1 MEPLDGSRA
10 AVVQL
15 VHPCRTTFIP
25 GDSTMS
31 VSRRDLAA
39 LDAILREAA
48 QQEVMPR
55 FRRLGSGDIRVKSFA
70 TDLVTEADEAA
81 ERLIAVGLG
90 KQLPGC
96 LVVGEEAST
105 ADPGLIDALAGA
117 DLAVVVDPIDGTL
130 NYASGMPLFC
140 MMAAVIVRG
149 ETVAAVI
156 HDPITGSSQMALAGA
171 GAWCEEADGRSLPL
185 RVAQGGRPLAE
196 MSGMV
201 SWRYMREPLRHVISA
216 RFPAAA
222 DVSSLRCCG
231 HEYRLA
237 ASGMTDFLVYGVMMP
252 WDHAAGLLIHREAGG
267 YAALF
272 DGSPYHP
279 ALRSPSGVIVA
290 PDGAAF
296 LAIRDAFIAPGGA

>member
-1 MEPLDGSRA
+1 M
-10 AVVQL
+10 
-15 VHPCRTTFIP
+15 TFF
-25 GDSTMS
+25 
-31 VSRRDLAA
+31 RRDVEV

-48 QQEVMPR
+48 LKEVMPR
-55 FRRLGSGDIRVKSFA
+55 FRRLGDGDIRTKTSA

-81 ERLIAVGLG
+81 ERVITAGLE
-90 KQLPGC
+90 KALPGC
-96 LVVGEEAST
+96 LVVGEEAAT
-105 ADPGLIDALAGA
+105 ADPGLTNAMAGA

-140 MMAAVIVRG
+140 VMAAVIIRG
-149 ETVAAVI
+149 ETVGAVI
-156 HDPITGSSQMALAGA
+156 HDPVTGSSQMALAGE

-185 RVAQGGRPLAE
+185 RVAQGGRALAE

-201 SWRYMREPLRHVISA
+201 SWKYMREPLRSVISA

-231 HEYRLA
+231 HEYRLS
-237 ASGMTDFLVYGVMMP
+237 ASGMTDFLVYGNMMP

-272 DGSPYHP
+272 DGSPYRP
-279 ALRSPSGVIVA
+279 ATRAPHGVIVV
-290 PDGAAF
+290 PDQSAF
-296 LAIRDAFIAPGGA
+296 QAIRDAFVTPGGIAGA

>member
-1 MEPLDGSRA
+1 
-10 AVVQL
+10 
-15 VHPCRTTFIP
+15 
-25 GDSTMS
+25 MS
-31 VSRRDLAA
+31 LSRRDLAA

-48 QQEVMPR
+48 LKEVMPR
-55 FRRLGSGDIRVKSFA
+55 FRRLDDGDIRAKTSA

-81 ERLIAVGLG
+81 ERVITAGLA
-90 KQLPGC
+90 KALPGC
-96 LVVGEEAST
+96 LVVGEEAAS
-105 ADPGLIDALAGA
+105 ADPGLIAAMTGSN
-117 DLAVVVDPIDGTL
+117 LAVVVDPIDGTL

-140 MMAAVIVRG
+140 VMAAVIIRG

-156 HDPITGSSQMALAGA
+156 HDPVTGSSQMALAGE

-185 RVAQGGRPLAE
+185 RVAQGGRSLAH

-201 SWRYMREPLRHVISA
+201 SWKYMREPLRSAISA
-216 RFPAAA
+216 RFPGAA

-237 ASGMTDFLVYGVMMP
+237 TSGATDFLVYGQMMP

-279 ALRSPSGVIVA
+279 AARSSHGVIVA
-290 PDGAAF
+290 PDRPAF
-296 LAIRDAFIAPGGA
+296 EAIRNAFIAPDRAATGRL

>member
-1 MEPLDGSRA
+1 M
-10 AVVQL
+10 
-15 VHPCRTTFIP
+15 F
-25 GDSTMS
+25 

-90 KQLPGC
+90 KRLPGC

-140 MMAAVIVRG
+140 MMAAIIVRG

-156 HDPITGSSQMALAGA
+156 HDPITGSSQMALAGD

-201 SWRYMREPLRHVISA
+201 SGRYMREPLRHVISA

-237 ASGMTDFLVYGVMMP
+237 ASGVTDFLVYGVMMP

-290 PDGAAF
+290 PDRAAF